1 MTDSAIAPL
10 DMTLDE
16 LRVALG
22 PLLPQEAA
30 FDGWSEAALAAAATA
45 LGVPPE
51 RARLA
56 IPGGAVD
63 MIDAWF
69 ASIDDAMIALLPR
82 ADLAA
87 MKIRTRITA
96 LVWSRLTIA
105 TPHREALRRAI
116 AILALPTNVPAA
128 TKLGWR
134 AADAMWR
141 LAGDDATGLAHYT
154 KRATLGA
161 VYLSTILAFLDDESE
176 DLAETRAFLDRRIA
190 GVMQFEKFKAQI
202 KPDPDRHFSPA
213 RFLGR
218 LRYRT
223 R

>member
-1 MTDSAIAPL
+1 MTDSAIPPL

-16 LRVALG
+16 LRAALA

-56 IPGGAVD
+56 IPNDAVD
-63 MIDAWF
+63 MIDAWL
-69 ASIDDAMIALLPR
+69 ASIDEGMAAALPR
-82 ADLAA
+82 DMLAA
-87 MKIRTRITA
+87 MKIRERITA
-96 LVWSRLTIA
+96 IVLARLEIA
-105 TPHREALRRAI
+105 TPYREALRRAI
-116 AILALPTNVPAA
+116 AILALPTNLPAA

-134 AADAMWR
+134 SADAMWR
-141 LAGDDATGLAHYT
+141 LAGDDATGFAHYT
-154 KRATLGA
+154 KRTTLAA
-161 VYLSTILAFLDDESE
+161 VYLSTILVFLDDESD
-176 DLAETRAFLDRRIA
+176 DLAQTCAFLDRRIA
-190 GVMQFEKFKAQI
+190 NVMRFEKFKAQI
-202 KPDPDRHFSPA
+202 KPAPDLHFSPA